1 MSEQLQL
8 FPIEEIENEVR
19 ELAIDTI
26 KYATATL
33 ADVSQVIREIKE
45 ENEKLASYITF
56 LLKTYDLCSDES
68 IYCFPDGTM
77 WSLGYE

>member
-33 ADVSQVIREIKE
+33 ADVAQVIRAIKE
-45 ENEKLASYITF
+45 ENEQLASYITF
-56 LLKTYDLCSDES
+56 LLKTHDLCSDEAT
-68 IYCFPDGTM
+68 YCFPDGTM